1 MKEHNMSS
9 TNAITSNNTSPQRP
23 AYLDEPPANDPS
35 VTNTQAT
42 SAPLDAPSN
51 RLVSDSPLFQG
62 LPPPSLRNSQG
73 TLVASR
79 DFPTDAFVDT
89 TTHPTFVPVGPY
101 TYSREARLRE
111 SRDGVSVA
119 ADVKLTHSSD
129 GRTLRVNSNV
139 SYEDTSG
146 KPIASVTVR
155 EYATVRGSDQT
166 GRTWSV
172 GGQGNGGPGG
182 VGGGGTLG
190 GGNTWINT
198 TSGNVGAI
206 NLGNQTSNS
215 RGSSGAVAIN
225 GDSRQFDYKYD
236 VTVTYKDGTSTRVQV
251 AGSTEPR

>member
-1 MKEHNMSS
+1 MTS
-9 TNAITSNNTSPQRP
+9 TINSANTSTSPQRP
-23 AYLDEPPANDPS
+23 AYLDEPPANDPNA
-35 VTNTQAT
+35 TNTQAVVSPET
-42 SAPLDAPSN
+42 TPN

-62 LPPPSLRNSQG
+62 LPPPRLGNSNGQG
-73 TLVASR
+73 TLVAGR

-129 GRTLRVNSNV
+129 GRTLKVNSNV

-215 RGSSGAVAIN
+215 RSSSGAIAIN

-236 VTVTYKDGTSTRVQV
+236 LTVTYKDGTSTRVQV